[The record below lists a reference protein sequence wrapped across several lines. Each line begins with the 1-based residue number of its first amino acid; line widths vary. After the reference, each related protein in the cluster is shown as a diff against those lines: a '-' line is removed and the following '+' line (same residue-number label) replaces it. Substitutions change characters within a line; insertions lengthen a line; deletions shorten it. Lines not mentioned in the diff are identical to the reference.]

1 MTKKLEIFKCEICG
15 NIVEV
20 MHAGAGA
27 LVCCGKEM
35 VLQSENTKD
44 AAVEKHIPVIT
55 KLSDGYEIKVG
66 STLHPMTEAHYIEWI
81 ELILDD
87 CCVATQFLNPGDEP
101 VATFKSC
108 YGEKVEARAYCNLHG
123 HWKK

>member
-1 MTKKLEIFKCEICG
+1 MTKKLEVFKCEICG

-27 LVCCGKEM
+27 LVCCEKEM
-35 VLQSENTKD
+35 ILQTENTKD
-44 AAVEKHIPVIT
+44 AAVEKHIPVVT
-55 KLSDGYEIKVG
+55 KLSDGYEVKVG

-81 ELILDD
+81 ELILDGS
-87 CCVATQFLNPGDEP
+87 CVATQFLNPGDEP
-101 VATFKSC
+101 KVIFKSC

-123 HWKK
+123 HWKN